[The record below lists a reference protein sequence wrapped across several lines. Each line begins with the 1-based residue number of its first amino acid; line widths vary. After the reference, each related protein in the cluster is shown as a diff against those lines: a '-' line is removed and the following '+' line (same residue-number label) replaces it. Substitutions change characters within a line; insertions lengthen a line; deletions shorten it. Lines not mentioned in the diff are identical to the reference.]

1 MALSKRLEPL
11 EAVKRIIDERFP
23 ACDAAIVAGSV
34 IRGEGTAT
42 SDLDIVLFERERQ
55 ASYRTSF
62 FAYGWPMEVFVHSFL
77 SYENY
82 FESDRERGQPSLQQM
97 VSEGTIVRDAPELK
111 RIREEAKQVL
121 LEGPDLW
128 SESIIREKRYFIT
141 DLLEDFIGCSSRD
154 EGIFIAG
161 SLAERT
167 GDFILRTNKCWSGSS
182 KWLLRALKR
191 HDPTIAGQF
200 SDAFDRYY
208 RNGEKESVI
217 QLVDEAMVPHG
228 GRLFEGFSIG
238 KDT

>member
-82 FESDRERGQPSLQQM
+82 FESDREGGQPSLQQM
-97 VSEGTIVRDAPELK
+97 VSEGDRA
-111 RIREEAKQVL
+111 
-121 LEGPDLW
+121 
-128 SESIIREKRYFIT
+128 
-141 DLLEDFIGCSSRD
+141 GC
-154 EGIFIAG
+154 
-161 SLAERT
+161 
-167 GDFILRTNKCWSGSS
+167 
-182 KWLLRALKR
+182 
-191 HDPTIAGQF
+191 P
-200 SDAFDRYY
+200 
-208 RNGEKESVI
+208 
-217 QLVDEAMVPHG
+217 
-228 GRLFEGFSIG
+228 
-238 KDT
+238 